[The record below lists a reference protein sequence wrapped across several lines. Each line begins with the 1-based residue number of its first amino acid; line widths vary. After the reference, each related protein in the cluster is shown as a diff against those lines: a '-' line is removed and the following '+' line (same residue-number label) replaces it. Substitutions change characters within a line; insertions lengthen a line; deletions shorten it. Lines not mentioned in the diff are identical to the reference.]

1 MSVVLYKYLNCAV
14 NKTTNTGHTTNISY
28 ALIPSIMMIL
38 VISSWSK
45 PDHTTNIS
53 YALIPSIMMILVISS
68 WSKPLKTEPC
78 YLI

>member
-45 PDHTTNIS
+45 P
-53 YALIPSIMMILVISS
+53 
-68 WSKPLKTEPC
+68 LKTEPC

>member
-14 NKTTNTGHTTNISY
+14 NKTTNTGHKVFWAKSYVNISY
-28 ALIPSIMMIL
+28 R
-38 VISSWSK
+38 SK
-45 PDHTTNIS
+45 TTNTGHTTNIS